1 MLATGKWIEEK
12 NATVLKQVSS
22 QKLLGV
28 TIDQKLSFDDHIDK
42 LCNKLCQRIAVLSKI
57 KRFLPLE
64 QRKAF
69 YNAMIKQTT
78 LYAFNVW
85 SACFIGNLQSVFR
98 LQKRSARII
107 LDADMRANSDEQF
120 TRLDWLPLHL
130 EVKVNICVQVHKR
143 INLRSPGYISDL
155 LVNERNN
162 RNDSL
167 NLVYSRFKRE
177 IGGGEGGGTGTFIW
191 CEGNKIGMQCQIL

>member
-1 MLATGKWIEEK
+1 MDWEK

-22 QKLLGV
+22 L
-28 TIDQKLSFDDHIDK
+28 DQKLSFDDHIGK

-57 KRFLPLE
+57 KRFLHLE

-69 YNAMIKQTT
+69 YNAMTKQTI
-78 LYAFNVW
+78 LYASNVW

-98 LQKRSARII
+98 LQKWSARII
-107 LDADMRANSDEQF
+107 LDADMRANSDE
-120 TRLDWLPLHL
+120 PYLHEIGL
-130 EVKVNICVQVHKR
+130 ASPSPGGEGEHLSSGSHIYV
-143 INLRSPGYISDL
+143 RSPGYMSDL

-167 NLVYSRFKRE
+167 NL
-177 IGGGEGGGTGTFIW
+177 
-191 CEGNKIGMQCQIL
+191 